1 MHKTDMENNI
11 SKNPKNLKGRPKQI
25 EGFTILLDRNIQHYR
40 VSPNYKYNAI
50 L

>member
-1 MHKTDMENNI
+1 MHKADKENSI
-11 SKNPKNLKGRPKQI
+11 SKNPKNLKRRPKQI
-25 EGFTILLDRNIQHYR
+25 EGFTILLDKNIQRYR